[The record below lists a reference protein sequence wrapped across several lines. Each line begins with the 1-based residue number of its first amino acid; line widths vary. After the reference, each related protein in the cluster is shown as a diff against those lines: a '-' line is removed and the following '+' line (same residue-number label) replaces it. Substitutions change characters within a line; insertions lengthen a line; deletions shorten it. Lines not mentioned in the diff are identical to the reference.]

1 LRFKQIFF
9 VWSVLIP
16 FLIWSIIH
24 SKLGIGNSLHN
35 DRPDATDDDALYGTL
50 NWNERPKGAGILA
63 ALLICVA
70 APVIFTVTW
79 GVSALVAR
87 RYVKESSNEDKF
99 EEEEV

>member
-1 LRFKQIFF
+1 M
-9 VWSVLIP
+9 
-16 FLIWSIIH
+16 
-24 SKLGIGNSLHN
+24 HN

-70 APVIFTVTW
+70 VPVIFTVTW
-79 GVSALVAR
+79 GVSALVPR
-87 RYVKESSNEDKF
+87 RYEASSNENKF